1 VTQAK
6 RYRTLLLP
14 MLVVLAAC
22 AADRLHS
29 DGLKAVDQGSYEQG
43 LLQLQEAVKKDPHN
57 MEYRLDLETR
67 RDAVVQ
73 RLLTQADA
81 ARNVLD
87 LDGARQFYRRVLVVS
102 PGNNRALLGLQALE
116 ADARYSQVI
125 GAARKD
131 LERKDYE
138 AAEAKVRGV
147 LSEDPGYG
155 PAKDLSAAIAV
166 ARGPV
171 TVAPRLKTKD
181 NRRVTLQL
189 RDAPTKMVFEVLS
202 RQTGINF
209 ILDKDV
215 KSDGKTTI
223 FVQDVPV
230 EEAIDLVLNQNSLAR
245 QILASNMVLI
255 YPNNATK
262 QKEYEEEIVRTFY
275 LTNAGPKDVE
285 SMLKTVLGTKT
296 LYVDE
301 RASVVVMRDTPDAV
315 RMAEKLV
322 ASIDVPEA
330 EVMLEIEVL
339 EVSSSKIQDLGITY
353 PGDATLGVTQ
363 QGMGIGGAAGNLVLS
378 DLRKQGSRTVTVSPL
393 GVTLSALKQAGVVNT
408 LASPRIRARNNEKAK
423 ILIGSRLPVITN
435 SVTPTAGGTAVVTG
449 SVQYLDVGLT
459 LEVQPVI
466 HQDSDV
472 AIKLN
477 LEVSSLLKQVTT
489 SSGTIAYQIG
499 TRDASTLLRLKDGE
513 TQILAGLISDSDTRN
528 ATKIPGLGDIPI
540 LGKLFGLNHTDVE
553 KDEIVLSVT
562 PRIVR
567 MQPRAASDNTEFWYG
582 TETRTRSAPYP
593 ADSAPVSAPAG
604 MLTPAAQA
612 PVDLSNLGVAAASV
626 GSAGAMPD
634 TTGAPVMAEA
644 PHVPPIATPPAAL
657 PAQAPP
663 GSQPAATRPALSLE
677 GPSQVHV
684 GDDFQVTVHFSS
696 AQAVTRLRAQLRF
709 DSAALQMISATTG
722 GLVPAAAG
730 SPTVE
735 SRPGGAQL
743 EIVATPEDPVR
754 GDGDLMLLRF
764 KALRPRPMAS
774 VAAMLSVL
782 GGAGAATG
790 NSSAAPLSIAIQQ

>member
-1 VTQAK
+1 
-6 RYRTLLLP
+6 
-14 MLVVLAAC
+14 
-22 AADRLHS
+22 
-29 DGLKAVDQGSYEQG
+29 
-43 LLQLQEAVKKDPHN
+43 
-57 MEYRLDLETR
+57 
-67 RDAVVQ
+67 
-73 RLLTQADA
+73 
-81 ARNVLD
+81 
-87 LDGARQFYRRVLVVS
+87 
-102 PGNNRALLGLQALE
+102 
-116 ADARYSQVI
+116 
-125 GAARKD
+125 
-131 LERKDYE
+131 
-138 AAEAKVRGV
+138 
-147 LSEDPGYG
+147 
-155 PAKDLSAAIAV
+155 
-166 ARGPV
+166 
-171 TVAPRLKTKD
+171 
-181 NRRVTLQL
+181 
-189 RDAPTKMVFEVLS
+189 
-202 RQTGINF
+202 TGINF

-275 LTNAGPKDVE
+275 LTNAAPKDVE

-513 TQILAGLISDSDTRN
+513 TQILAGLISDS
-528 ATKIPGLGDIPI
+528 
-540 LGKLFGLNHTDVE
+540 
-553 KDEIVLSVT
+553 VT

-696 AQAVTRLRAQLRF
+696 
-709 DSAALQMISATTG
+709 
-722 GLVPAAAG
+722 
-730 SPTVE
+730 
-735 SRPGGAQL
+735 
-743 EIVATPEDPVR
+743 
-754 GDGDLMLLRF
+754 
-764 KALRPRPMAS
+764 
-774 VAAMLSVL
+774 
-782 GGAGAATG
+782 
-790 NSSAAPLSIAIQQ
+790 